1 MQTIILLKF
10 FCSSFSFVV
19 LVLVLLIAVANTD
32 VISKV
37 I

>member
-1 MQTIILLKF
+1 MQTIIILKF
-10 FCSSFSFVV
+10 FGSSFSFVV

-32 VISKV
+32 VILKV